1 MISDAVMKYH
11 LQFIEIEYLFA
22 LVGIVKFCKG
32 HLQRIKKCYIRLGS
46 RKIPTRKIPTHQT
59 PPWKIPPRKIPAQ
72 KSLTWNI
79 PTHFII
85 CLSSLLLHLTLRP

>member
-22 LVGIVKFCKG
+22 LVAIAKFCKR

-46 RKIPTRKIPTHQT
+46 RKIPTHQT

-72 KSLTWNI
+72 KSPTWNI